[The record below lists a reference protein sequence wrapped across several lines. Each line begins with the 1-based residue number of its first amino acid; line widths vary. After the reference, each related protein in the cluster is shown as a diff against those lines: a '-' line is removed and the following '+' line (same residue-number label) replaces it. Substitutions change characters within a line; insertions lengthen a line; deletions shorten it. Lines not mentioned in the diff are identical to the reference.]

1 MFVNTVIIMV
11 SITLFVGTGPYT
23 AERPFTA
30 LRFAYTA
37 QLDENTVKMFFFED
51 GIFALKKNQN
61 PSNIYN
67 IQEWVQNCFEEKDFE
82 IAACG
87 VCMKARGVDAS
98 ELIDGVKI
106 GTMEMAVEWTK
117 QSDKQLFF

>member
-1 MFVNTVIIMV
+1 MV
-11 SITLFVGTGPYT
+11 LITIFVGTGPYT
-23 AERPFTA
+23 TERPYTA

-37 QLDENTVKMFFFED
+37 LLDENKVKMFFFED

-61 PSNIYN
+61 PSDIYN
-67 IQEWVQNCFEEKDFE
+67 IQEWVQNCFDEDGFE

-87 VCMKARGVDAS
+87 VCMKARGVQT
-98 ELIDGVKI
+98 
-106 GTMEMAVEWTK
+106 GTMEKAVEWTI

>member
-1 MFVNTVIIMV
+1 MV
-11 SITLFVGTGPYT
+11 SFTLFVGTGPYT
-23 AERPFTA
+23 TERPYTA

-37 QLDENTVKMFFFED
+37 LLDDNSVKIFFFED

-61 PSNIYN
+61 PANVYN
-67 IQEWVQNCFEEKDFE
+67 IQEWIQNCQEEDDFE

-87 VCMKARGVDAS
+87 VCMKARGMDAS
-98 ELIDGVKI
+98 ELIDGIKV

-117 QSDKQLFF
+117 QGDKQLFF

>member
-1 MFVNTVIIMV
+1 MV
-11 SITLFVGTGPYT
+11 LITIFVGTGAYST
-23 AERPFTA
+23 ERPYTA

-37 QLDENTVKMFFFED
+37 LLDENKVKMFFFED

-67 IQEWVQNCFEEKDFE
+67 IQEWIQNCFDEENFE
-82 IAACG
+82 IASCG
-87 VCMKARGVDAS
+87 VCMKARGVDQA
-98 ELIDGVKI
+98 ELIDGI
-106 GTMEMAVEWTK
+106 QTGTMEMAVEWTK